1 MRRLQLPL
9 SLDLKTRLNKIIM
22 AEAKRPRKA
31 NFSDSE
37 ILKMLEEISFQKTLL
52 LSAFQNNIT
61 IQAKTFGNPCMLKKA
76 SLLAFAC
83 RCVGILMHSF
93 A

>member
-1 MRRLQLPL
+1 
-9 SLDLKTRLNKIIM
+9 M

-61 IQAKTFGNPCMLKKA
+61 REKKNLAWEDITAKVNAVSGNGRDVGDIKKKWKDLKK
-76 SLLAFAC
+76 LA
-83 RCVGILMHSF
+83 ID
-93 A
+93 

>member
-1 MRRLQLPL
+1 MPCLQLSL

-37 ILKMLEEISFQKTLL
+37 ILKMLEISFQKTLL
-52 LSAFQNNIT
+52 LSSC
-61 IQAKTFGNPCMLKKA
+61 PM
-76 SLLAFAC
+76 
-83 RCVGILMHSF
+83 
-93 A
+93 